1 MITFWFFLIVKFPY
15 TFNGFD
21 HDGVESVNI
30 DNMEITSSDGV
41 LYIKSQTERNINI
54 VFPNGITVSQ
64 HINAGNNIISNLATG
79 VYIIEGKKIVL

>member
-1 MITFWFFLIVKFPY
+1 
-15 TFNGFD
+15 
-21 HDGVESVNI
+21 
-30 DNMEITSSDGV
+30 MEITSSDGV

-54 VFPNGITVSQ
+54 VFPNGIPVSQ

>member
-1 MITFWFFLIVKFPY
+1 MIFLIVKFPY

-21 HDGVESVNI
+21 HDGVESANI

-41 LYIKSQTERNINI
+41 LCIKSQTERNINI

-64 HINAGNNIISNLATG
+64 HLNAGNNVISNLATG
-79 VYIIEGKKIVL
+79 VYIVEGEK

>member
-21 HDGVESVNI
+21 HDSVESANI

-64 HINAGNNIISNLATG
+64 HINAGNNVISNLATG
-79 VYIIEGKKIVL
+79 VYIVEGEK

>member
-1 MITFWFFLIVKFPY
+1 MQNHCINSNSPY

-64 HINAGNNIISNLATG
+64 NINAGNNIISNLATG

>member
-1 MITFWFFLIVKFPY
+1 MIVKFPY

-30 DNMEITSSDGV
+30 DNMKITSSDGV

-64 HINAGNNIISNLATG
+64 HLNAGNNVISNLATG
-79 VYIIEGKKIVL
+79 VYIVEGEK

>member
-1 MITFWFFLIVKFPY
+1 MSNYPY

-41 LYIKSQTERNINI
+41 LYIKSQTERTINI

>member
-1 MITFWFFLIVKFPY
+1 MSNFPY

-54 VFPNGITVSQ
+54 VFPNGITEIQ

>member
-1 MITFWFFLIVKFPY
+1 MIFLIVKFPY

-21 HDGVESVNI
+21 HDGVESANI

-64 HINAGNNIISNLATG
+64 HLNAGNNVISNLATG
-79 VYIIEGKKIVL
+79 VYIVEGEK

>member
-1 MITFWFFLIVKFPY
+1 MIVKFPY

-30 DNMEITSSDGV
+30 DNMKITSSDGV

-64 HINAGNNIISNLATG
+64 HINVGNNIISNLATG

>member
-1 MITFWFFLIVKFPY
+1 
-15 TFNGFD
+15 
-21 HDGVESVNI
+21 
-30 DNMEITSSDGV
+30 MEITSSDGV

-64 HINAGNNIISNLATG
+64 HINAGNNIISNLATD

>member
-1 MITFWFFLIVKFPY
+1 MIVKFPY

-30 DNMEITSSDGV
+30 DNMKITSSDGV